1 MQNIYLL
8 IYFKYKKDVEAG
20 GLELIQL
27 VLHHQRSRFLLVCHT
42 SFIASILKDSLWS
55 ELAAG
60 APAITCALRT
70 AERGKKGRGKR
81 SSLLDFKDFSQ
92 MSDLM
97 TSIYISS
104 ARTWGHIS
112 AREIVCV
119 IMQISFYLSFF
130 PSFLPSFLWAFWD
143 NGKVNVEQ
151 TANTLCSMHFICLVV
166 KLCDS
171 DVQACEFFPS
181 ILSFIS
187 HLLFIFLLIYKW
199 LILRSF
205 LPPVWETD

>member
-20 GLELIQL
+20 DLELIQL
-27 VLHHQRSRFLLVCHT
+27 VLHHQRSRFLLLCHT

-92 MSDLM
+92 ISDLM

-112 AREIVCV
+112 AREMVCV
-119 IMQISFYLSFF
+119 IMQISFYLSCLHCPSCISIFCIKKKKIPDPSYIFSFYCLCLCFF
-130 PSFLPSFLWAFWD
+130 S
-143 NGKVNVEQ
+143 
-151 TANTLCSMHFICLVV
+151 LCLFY
-166 KLCDS
+166 
-171 DVQACEFFPS
+171 
-181 ILSFIS
+181 LSL
-187 HLLFIFLLIYKW
+187 LLFL
-199 LILRSF
+199 SQ
-205 LPPVWETD
+205 